1 MMEHIKRQPKQ
12 LKIRVGFMIN
22 KLVSQVSF
30 WYQSGIT
37 RGYQRLV
44 SHTLYIGCD
53 TMIPNT
59 MIPDTKVFEV

>member
-1 MMEHIKRQPKQ
+1 
-12 LKIRVGFMIN
+12 MIN